1 MGTYKIQK
9 RQHLTAVGKRRAE
22 LLHRNFVLKQTFV
35 LRMKYSAK
43 NPALCQ
49 AAKC

>member
-22 LLHRNFVLKQTFV
+22 LLHRNICTKTNICAS
-35 LRMKYSAK
+35 YEI
-43 NPALCQ
+43 
-49 AAKC
+49 